1 MMCTMER
8 QRVLSILKKIKPNI
22 DFESNKRLLDDGVL
36 DSFDVVTL
44 VSELNQA
51 FEIEVPVDELK
62 SENLNSADSI
72 YNLIF
77 KLQKNT

>member
-72 YNLIF
+72 YNLIL
-77 KLQKNT
+77 KLQ

>member
-1 MMCTMER
+1 MER

-72 YNLIF
+72 YNLIL
-77 KLQKNT
+77 KLQ